1 LDFFINR
8 PVFASAIALIII
20 VAGAVSMVMLP
31 IAQYPPLVPPQV
43 QVSTQYIGASA
54 EVVEKSVTTPLEEQL
69 NGAEG
74 MIYMSSNS
82 TNNGDSIITATFAPG
97 VDQDIAQMELLSRVN
112 QALPEL
118 PADVQKVG
126 VTVQKSSSNLLLGVT
141 LISPNGTY
149 DGHFLQNYA
158 AIHVVDPLSRIP
170 GVASII
176 NFGLSEYAMRIWL
189 DPAKLTNLRLT
200 ASDVA
205 ASIREQNQQA
215 AAGTLGQAPAPA
227 GQGFEFQLNA
237 LGRLDQVAQFED
249 IIVRALPNGSI
260 VRVKDVARVELGADE
275 YNWSTSQ
282 DGKAAGNVGVFQLAD
297 ANGLDVRKQVVATM
311 NRLAQHFP
319 EDMQWLIIYDT
330 TMFVRASIRE
340 VVVTLL
346 EAIGLV
352 ILVIFIFLQNLRST
366 LIPTIA
372 VPVSLIGAFAV
383 MAALRFS
390 INTLS
395 LLGLVVAVALV
406 VDDAIV
412 VVENVNRRL
421 DEGASDLKEVTRQA
435 LAEVRG
441 PIIATTLVL
450 VAVFVPVAFI
460 PGLTGQLYNQFA
472 LTIAIAVALSGLNS
486 LSLSPALCGTLL
498 RPRTTRANVV
508 FRAFNQGFQ
517 KIAEGYA
524 KSVEICARLWV
535 LLLVIF
541 AGLCLLAA
549 YLFVSV
555 PKGFVPEEDEGY
567 FMTIVELPDAATFER
582 TRAVMGQ
589 INKAVLDLPGVWS
602 TIEMPGYNIVDAIQQ
617 PNAGVA
623 FVVLK
628 PWSERTTPET
638 QVDAIIA
645 AAKAKFEQ
653 IPGATIVAV
662 NAPTIMGLSTTGGFN
677 FEIQDLN
684 AAGVEVL
691 AAVTQHFLEQANAR
705 PEVSGVYTTFNPHV
719 PQRFLDI
726 DRVKAKTLGVSLTDI
741 FNTLQINLGSSYV
754 NDFNKFGRVYRVY
767 LQAEQDARATEA
779 DIGRLQVRNKDGQ
792 MIYLDAFVTVKPM
805 LGPYSVQHYDMYG
818 SASINGSPAPG
829 YSSGQA
835 VQAMEELGAAL
846 PDGFGY
852 QWTDV
857 VYQQKAAGELAPLI
871 FGLSLVVIFLVLAA
885 LYESWVLP
893 VSILMAIPL
902 GLLGAVGA
910 LMLRG
915 LDLDVYGQIGLI
927 MLIALVAKNS
937 ILIVEF
943 ARERRRQGDGVLEAA
958 MTAARLRLRPILMTA
973 LAFVIGLMPLVF
985 DSGAGA
991 NARRSLGT
999 VVVGGLA
1006 LATVLIIFVPIF
1018 YYVIERLRTDG
1029 LRWRSRP
1036 VGAGAV
1042 PTAADD

>member
-1 LDFFINR
+1 VNFFITR
-8 PVFASAIALIII
+8 PIFASAIALIIV
-20 VAGAVSMVMLP
+20 VAGAVSMLALP

-54 EVVEKSVTTPLEEQL
+54 EVVEKSVTTPLEEKL

-74 MIYMSSNS
+74 MIYMASNS
-82 TNNGDSIITATFAPG
+82 TNNGDSIITVTFAPG
-97 VDQDIAQMELLSRVN
+97 IDQDIAQMELLSRAN

-126 VTVQKSSSNLLLGVT
+126 VTVQKSSSSLLLGVT

-158 AIHVVDPLSRIP
+158 EIHVVDPLSRIP
-170 GVASII
+170 GVASVI

-189 DPAKLTNLRLT
+189 DPAKLTSLGLT
-200 ASDVA
+200 ASEVVA
-205 ASIREQNQQA
+205 AIEEQNQQA
-215 AAGTLGQAPAPA
+215 AVGTLGQAPAPA
-227 GQGFEFQLNA
+227 GQDFEFQLNT
-237 LGRLDQVAQFED
+237 LGRLDEVTQFED
-249 IIVRALPNGSI
+249 IIIRALPNGS
-260 VRVKDVARVELGADE
+260 VVQVKDVARVELGADE
-275 YNWSTSQ
+275 YDWTTSQ
-282 DGKAAGNVGVFQLAD
+282 DGRPAGNVGIFQLAD
-297 ANGLDVRKQVVATM
+297 ANGLELRQQVVATM
-311 NRLAQHFP
+311 NRLAEHFP
-319 EDMQWLIIYDT
+319 EDLEWLIIYDT

-340 VVVTLL
+340 VVITLL
-346 EAIGLV
+346 QAIGLV
-352 ILVIFIFLQNLRST
+352 ILVIFLFLQNLRST

-372 VPVSLIGAFAV
+372 VPVALVGTFAV
-383 MAALRFS
+383 MAALGFS

-421 DEGASDLKEVTRQA
+421 DEGARDLKEVTRQA

-441 PIIATTLVL
+441 PIVATTLVL
-450 VAVFVPVAFI
+450 IAVFVPVAFI

-498 RPRTTRANVV
+498 RPRSGRTNVV
-508 FRAFNQGFQ
+508 FRAFNRGFENL
-517 KIAEGYA
+517 AHGYA
-524 KSVEICARLWV
+524 RSVEICARAWY
-535 LLLVIF
+535 LLLLAF
-541 AGLCLLAA
+541 AGLCLLAG
-549 YLFVSV
+549 YLFLSV

-567 FMTIVELPDAATFER
+567 FMAVVELPDAATFER
-582 TRAVMGQ
+582 TEAVMAQ
-589 INKAVLDLPGVWS
+589 INQALLELPGVWS
-602 TIEMPGYNIVDAIQQ
+602 TILMPGYNIVDAIKQ
-617 PNAGVA
+617 PNAGVG
-623 FVVLK
+623 FVVLE

-645 AAKAKFEQ
+645 AAKAKFER
-653 IPGATIVAV
+653 IPGAEIVAV
-662 NAPTIMGLSTTGGFN
+662 NAPTIMGLSATGGFN
-677 FEIQDLN
+677 FELQDLN
-684 AAGVEVL
+684 ASGVEAL
-691 AAVTQHFLEQANAR
+691 AEVTRNFVEQANQR
-705 PEVSGVYTTFNPHV
+705 PEVTAVYTTFNPQV

-726 DRVKAKTLGVSLTDI
+726 DRAKAKTLGVSIDDI
-741 FNTLQINLGSSYV
+741 FDTLQINLGSLYV
-754 NDFNKFGRVYRVY
+754 NEFNKFGRVYRVY
-767 LQAEQDARATEA
+767 VQADQAARASAA
-779 DIGRLQVRNKDGQ
+779 DLGRLQVRNDQGR
-792 MIYLDAFVTVKPM
+792 MIYLDALVTVQPM
-805 LGPYSVQHYDMYG
+805 LGPYNVQHYDMYT
-818 SASINGSPAPG
+818 SASVNGSPAPG

-835 VQAMEELGAAL
+835 VQAMQELGAAL

-857 VYQQKAAGELAPLI
+857 VYQEKAAGSLAPLI
-871 FGLSLVVIFLVLAA
+871 FGLSLVVVYLVLAA
-885 LYESWVLP
+885 LYESWVMP
-893 VSILMAIPL
+893 VTILLAIPL

-943 ARERRRQGDGVLEAA
+943 AQARRLEGASVIEAA
-958 MTAARLRLRPILMTA
+958 MTASRLRLRPILMTA

-1018 YYVIERLRTDG
+1018 YYVIERLREG
-1029 LRWRSRP
+1029 SLRWRLRTTEP
-1036 VGAGAV
+1036 GAV
-1042 PTAADD
+1042 PAGADD

>member
-1 LDFFINR
+1 VDFFITR
-8 PVFASAIALIII
+8 PIFASAIALIMI
-20 VAGAVSMVMLP
+20 VAGAVSMFTLP

-54 EVVEKSVTTPLEEQL
+54 EVVEKSVTTPIEEKL

-82 TNNGDSIITATFAPG
+82 TNNGDSIITVTFAPG
-97 VDQDIAQMELLSRVN
+97 VDQDVAQMELLSRAN

-126 VTVQKSSSNLLLGVT
+126 VTVEKGSSNLLLGVN

-149 DGHFLQNYA
+149 DGRFLQNYA
-158 AIHVVDPLSRIP
+158 EIHVVDVLSRIP
-170 GVASII
+170 GVASVV

-189 DPAKLTNLRLT
+189 DPAKLTNLGLT

-205 ASIREQNQQA
+205 AAIEEQNQQA

-227 GQGFEFQLNA
+227 GQAFEFQLNT
-237 LGRLDQVAQFED
+237 LGRLEQVAQFED
-249 IIVRALPNGSI
+249 IVLRALPNGSV
-260 VRVKDVARVELGADE
+260 VRIKDVGRVELGAEE
-275 YNWSTSQ
+275 YDWSTSQ
-282 DGKAAGNVGVFQLAD
+282 SNRPTANVGIFQLAD
-297 ANGLDVRKQVVATM
+297 ANGLEIRSQVVATM
-311 NRLAQHFP
+311 ERLSRQFP
-319 EDMQWLIIYDT
+319 EDMEWLIIYDT
-330 TMFVRASIRE
+330 TMFVRESIRE
-340 VVVTLL
+340 VIVTLL
-346 EAIGLV
+346 QAIGLV
-352 ILVIFIFLQNLRST
+352 VLVIFVFLQNLRST

-372 VPVSLIGAFAV
+372 VPVALIGTFAA
-383 MAALRFS
+383 MAALGFS

-421 DEGASDLKEVTRQA
+421 DEGGRDLKEITRQA

-450 VAVFVPVAFI
+450 MAVFVPVAFI

-472 LTIAIAVALSGLNS
+472 LTIAIAVGLSGLNS

-498 RPRTTRANVV
+498 RPRSTRTNVA
-508 FRAFNQGFQ
+508 FRAFNRGF
-517 KIAEGYA
+517 KRTADFYA
-524 KSVEICARLWV
+524 RSVEICARVWFLP
-535 LLLVIF
+535 LLAF

-549 YLFVSV
+549 YLFVLV

-567 FMTIVELPDAATFER
+567 FMTVVELPDAATFER
-582 TRAVMGQ
+582 THAVMAHVTE
-589 INKAVLDLPGVWS
+589 AVLGLPGVWA
-602 TIEMPGYNIVDAIQQ
+602 TVEIAGYNIVDAIQQ
-617 PNAGVA
+617 PNAAIA
-623 FVVLK
+623 FVVLE
-628 PWSERTTPET
+628 PWGERTTPET

-645 AAKAKFEQ
+645 AAKEKFDK

-662 NAPTIMGLSTTGGFN
+662 NAPTIMGLSTTGGFD
-677 FEIQDLN
+677 FELQDLN
-684 AAGVEVL
+684 ALGVEAL
-691 AAVTQHFLEQANAR
+691 AEVTQNFIERAKLR
-705 PEVSGVYTTFNPHV
+705 PELTGVYTTFNPHV

-726 DRVKAKTLGVSLTDI
+726 DRVKAKALGVSITDI
-741 FNTLQINLGSSYV
+741 FNTLQINLGSAYV
-754 NDFNKFGRVYRVY
+754 NDFNEFGRVYRVY
-767 LQAEQDARATEA
+767 VQAERDARATEA

-792 MIYLDAFVTVKPM
+792 MIYLDALVSVKPM
-805 LGPYSVQHYDMYG
+805 LGPYSVQHYDMYA
-818 SASINGSPAPG
+818 SASINGSAAPG

-835 VQAMEELGAAL
+835 VQAMEELGASL

-852 QWTDV
+852 QWTGV
-857 VYQQKAAGELAPLI
+857 VYQQKAAGDVAPLV
-871 FGLSLVVIFLVLAA
+871 FALALVVVFLVLAA
-885 LYESWVLP
+885 LYESWSMP
-893 VSILMAIPL
+893 VIILLAIPL

-915 LDLDVYGQIGLI
+915 LPLDVYGQIGLI
-927 MLIALVAKNS
+927 MLIGLVAKNS

-943 ARERRRQGDGVLEAA
+943 ARTRRLEGESALEAA

-973 LAFVIGLMPLVF
+973 LAFVIGLLPLVF

-999 VVVGGLA
+999 TVVGGLA

-1018 YYVIERLRTDG
+1018 YYVVERLREGG
-1029 LRWRSRP
+1029 LLQAER
-1036 VGAGAV
+1036 AAV
-1042 PTAADD
+1042 PAAADD